1 LQKESA
7 GGGSTLT
14 QQLAKNLFPRREY
27 WFASMLVNKVR
38 EAIIALRLESLYAT
52 EDILALYL
60 NTIPFAD
67 NTFGLQSAAKRF
79 FSTTSRELTLE
90 QAGVL
95 VGMLKATHYYNPR
108 LFPDRARERRNV
120 VFNQMVRYGMLEA
133 EKAETLK

>member
-1 LQKESA
+1 LIATEDVRFFRHNGVDIRSLGRVLVKSILLQKESA

-38 EAIIALRLESLYAT
+38 EAIIALRLESLYAK

-90 QAGVL
+90 
-95 VGMLKATHYYNPR
+95 
-108 LFPDRARERRNV
+108 
-120 VFNQMVRYGMLEA
+120 
-133 EKAETLK
+133 